1 MPRVVRGLE
10 MQNMSARTVT
20 GTTKVWLTE
29 HALNIGPKELAD
41 PRVVS
46 RLSYSDSEM
55 KSWGWT
61 LIGTAEITLHLV
73 GDREIVE
80 NRVDSLRAEQKKV
93 VADAQ
98 KKSTEIERQIQT
110 LLAIAYEGKAA

>member
-20 GTTKVWLTE
+20 GTTKVWLPE
-29 HALNIGPKELAD
+29 YAINIGPKELAD

-46 RLSYSDSEM
+46 RLAYSDSEM
-55 KSWGWT
+55 KSMGWT
-61 LIGTAEITLHLV
+61 LLGTAEIKLTLV

-110 LLAIAYEGKAA
+110 LLAIAYEGEAA